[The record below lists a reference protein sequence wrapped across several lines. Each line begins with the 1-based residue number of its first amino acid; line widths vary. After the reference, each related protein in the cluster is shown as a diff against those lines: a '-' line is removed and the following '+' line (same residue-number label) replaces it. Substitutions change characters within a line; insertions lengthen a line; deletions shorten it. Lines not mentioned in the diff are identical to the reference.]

1 MANDI
6 ILVIDSGGSKTHAV
20 LYSPEGRIISE
31 KSFGGFGYAIDE
43 PDVDLPELAEQLSS
57 LVGENGDSVRAVCA
71 NLGGKNDGQIRNILK
86 RLFSKAAIAVIRE
99 SSGILMNEIRIS
111 EQADAVL
118 LAGTGSIVLA
128 AGSNGYFVSD
138 GWGAEIG
145 DAGSGYWIGREA
157 VRASL
162 MQLEGNEPLSILAR
176 KITGFSKPMDAG
188 STPDCL
194 MTLRDAARTNIRPM
208 DRAGIARFSRICAE
222 AAEQGDR
229 QALDILTR
237 AGAFLARTCV
247 RALKKVS
254 APQNAKILMI
264 GGLANCS
271 AYIGA
276 GFESEIKN
284 YSHEAVWYS
293 KQVDLTVGAYHYCL
307 THLKGA

>member
-1 MANDI
+1 MTDKR

-20 LYSPEGRIISE
+20 LYSQDGNIICE
-31 KSFGGFGYAIDE
+31 KSFGGFGLAIDQPE
-43 PDVDLPELAEQLSS
+43 TDLPELSDQLSTM
-57 LVGENGDSVRAVCA
+57 VGENCDAICAVCA

-86 RLFSKAAIAVIRE
+86 RLFSKAEIAVIRE

-118 LAGTGSIVLA
+118 LAGTGSIALA
-128 AGSNGYFVSD
+128 AGPNGYFVSD

-162 MQLEGNEPLSILAR
+162 MQLEGNEPLSILAQ

-188 STPDCL
+188 SAPDCL

-229 QALDILTR
+229 QALEIFSR
-237 AGAFLARTCV
+237 AGVYLARTCI
-247 RALKKVS
+247 RALKKAS
-254 APQNAKILMI
+254 APQDAKILMI

-271 AYIGA
+271 AYLGA